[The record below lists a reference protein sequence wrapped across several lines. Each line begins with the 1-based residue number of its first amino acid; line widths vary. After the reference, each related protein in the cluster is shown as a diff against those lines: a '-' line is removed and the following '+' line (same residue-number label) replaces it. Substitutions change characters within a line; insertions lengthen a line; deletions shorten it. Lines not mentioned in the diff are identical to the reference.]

1 MASSKT
7 DHSNQNTTDTRKFEI
22 MSKLLIV
29 EDDDALREQLEI
41 GLMASGYEVC
51 FSATGTDAIPAF
63 EKHQPDLVLL
73 DLMLPGKNGIEI
85 CKEIREVSGVPII
98 MLTARTDDTDMI
110 RGLEAGADDYVTKPY
125 KTEVLVSRI
134 RARLRPIK
142 SKSTAH
148 PIVTIGPVEM
158 DTLSHEVRKGDQKIS
173 LTPLEFKLLLT
184 LASHPNEVFT
194 REMLLEQVW
203 EYTYKADTRLVNV
216 HVQRL
221 RSKIEDDPEN
231 PRLVLTVRGWGYK
244 AGPE

>member
-1 MASSKT
+1 MFK
-7 DHSNQNTTDTRKFEI
+7 I
-22 MSKLLIV
+22 LIV

-41 GLMASGYEVC
+41 GLMASGFEVC
-51 FSATGTDAIPAF
+51 YASNGLDAVPAF
-63 EKHQPDLVLL
+63 EKEKPDLILL

-85 CKEIREVSGVPII
+85 CTEIRRNSGVPII
-98 MLTARTDDTDMI
+98 MLTARTEDTDMI

-125 KTEVLVSRI
+125 KIEVLVSRI
-134 RARLRPIK
+134 KARLRPLQEPQ
-142 SKSTAH
+142 H
-148 PIVTIGPVEM
+148 PIIKIGPIEM
-158 DTLSHEVRKGDQKIS
+158 DTLSHEVRKGHKKIA

-184 LASHPNEVFT
+184 LAQHPNEVFS

-221 RSKIEDDPEN
+221 RSKIEDDQEDPK
-231 PRLVLTVRGWGYK
+231 LVVTVRGWGYK